1 MNTHQPTS
9 SAIQGV
15 EFGFLAASDIRA
27 LSVKRITN
35 PTTFDT
41 LLHPVPGGLH
51 DSALGA
57 FLDNPCSTCGLT
69 TMGGCPG
76 HCGHIELPVPVYHL
90 TFLDQ
95 LLRLLRGKCV
105 YCHQFRLARVQV
117 NEFVSRLRLIRCGLV
132 QEANE
137 MHEHIDINKGKTGK
151 RNVEDSESDDDN
163 DDIIGQRN
171 NYVKRCMKRAGISKH
186 NARSIKERND
196 TIAEARR
203 LVLKEFY
210 TQLVVGKKCKN
221 CQGVNPTYRKD
232 RGIKVFRKNLSAKE
246 KAQMAQAEKRI
257 QNPLDILARRDAK
270 AKTQPVH
277 TDEGVADLDPESD
290 DEDIDMDDIQEADG
304 SLVATESGTARKSRT
319 AVDADDSSQE
329 YITTAEVRAAMVLLF
344 ENESE
349 MLRLLYNPYGTKSLA
364 GLSADM
370 FFMEAV
376 IVPPNRFRMEDK
388 TGDSIAESPK
398 NTLYKGILNACDSM
412 RQISNEMK
420 GQENE
425 AGYRRRNFDDLQT
438 QWVNLQGAVNALI
451 DRDANPVQGR
461 AAVTNADGIKQ
472 HLEKK
477 EGLFRKNMMG
487 KRVNFAA
494 RSVISPDPNIETNEI
509 GVPPVF
515 AKKLTYP
522 EPVTNHNFYDLK
534 EAVLNGPDKWPGAHA
549 IENEFGQVIALRK
562 KNYEERL
569 ALANQL
575 LAPSSS
581 YANGSK
587 NKKVHRHLNNGD
599 VVIMNRQPTLH
610 KPSMMAHRARV
621 LPGEKTIRMHY
632 ANCNTYN
639 ADFDG
644 DEMNMHFPQNE
655 LARAEAMTIADTDHQ
670 YLSATAGKP
679 LRGLIQDHIS
689 MGVWLTNKDTFFT
702 REEYHQLLYSC
713 LRPEDG
719 HTTSGRLETVP
730 PMVCKPQPLWTG
742 KQLITTVLKNIK
754 PAEYQDLTLTSKSST
769 TAKLWGENSEEQ
781 TVIVKDG
788 QLLCGIMDKSQI
800 GPAGGGLINGIYEA
814 YGETIAGRA
823 LSIIGRLLTKLLHMR
838 AFSCGVEDLILT
850 EEGDEA
856 RLEALKQA
864 EKVGF
869 EVASKYVTM
878 DSTQIDPT
886 NPELLRRLETV
897 LRDDSKQHGLD
908 LLTNT
913 ANSKI
918 SSAVTSAC
926 LPERLIKLFPKN
938 QMQAMTGSG
947 AKGSQVNANQISCNL
962 GQQVLEGRRV
972 PIMVSGKTLPCFKPF
987 ETSVRAGGYIVNRF
1001 LTGIRPQ
1008 EYYFHM
1014 MAGREGLIDTA
1025 VKTSRSGYLQRC
1037 IVKGMEGLH
1046 VEYDTSVRDSDGS
1059 MVQFLYGEDG
1069 LDTTRQKYLND
1080 FKFQAQN
1087 FLSLAQALQTQEA
1100 FAQVYSPEASDHNKR
1115 AAKKA
1120 RKGDFTA
1127 IDPVTAVYTPSRHS
1141 GSTSELFLQA
1151 KKEYCERNPDKLLKN
1166 KKKDPEGEI
1175 LKKSFE
1181 QMLDLKYLRS
1191 LVEPGE
1197 AVGVVAG
1204 QSIGEPSTQMT
1215 LNTFHL
1221 AGHSAKNVTLGIPR
1235 LREIVMTASA
1245 KISTPSMQLYPHPEL
1260 SKEDNE
1266 KFAKSITRLPLS
1278 AVLDKVT
1285 VTETS
1290 GPGTQFSQAR
1300 SYKVRLDFY
1309 PAKEYT
1315 QEYAIKVRDVAE
1327 SIEQK
1332 FCPRLQKAIR
1342 VDLKKKWENK
1352 SLSTANSSAVPTIG
1366 EGLRSIDQ
1374 QMTGEPDPAA
1384 GNEGG
1389 PEDEDSDDGEGEG
1402 DADHAKA
1409 RGRREDSVGYEEPEE
1424 EEQAFNDNLDRE
1436 EASEDDETY
1445 GGSPKASRA
1454 TTPDPDSEDGDEQML
1469 VPSDEASDIRRDR
1482 ICNKNHDVFGFTF
1495 DDRKGAFCEIT
1506 FEFPAAT
1513 PKLLMLHH
1521 VEAAAEF
1528 ATIHVIPGITSAS
1541 YATVDVDE
1549 PYINTDGSNMIA
1561 MRQYSHIIDV
1571 NRMFTNDIVSMLHL
1585 YGVEACRATIVR
1597 EMHGVFA
1604 GHGISVDQRHLNLIA
1619 DTMTKGGGFTPFN
1632 RIGLKGNVSPF
1643 MKMSFETTVGF
1654 LKDAV
1659 LERDWDD
1666 LKNPSARIVVGRL
1679 GGIGTGAF
1687 DVLAPVNVVDPLKQ
1701 SIEDS
1706 QDDVEDSKERDE
1718 DDDIIMNDT
1727 DDVQDVLAN
1736 GEEEVVA
1743 TQELPSRKKSKKHRR
1758 SSE

>member
-1 MNTHQPTS
+1 MLHWARSLTTRKTTLDHV
-9 SAIQGV
+9 IQCY
-15 EFGFLAASDIRA
+15 A
-27 LSVKRITN
+27 KR
-35 PTTFDT
+35 
-41 LLHPVPGGLH
+41 VC
-51 DSALGA
+51 S
-57 FLDNPCSTCGLT
+57 CSTCGLT
-69 TMGGCPG
+69 TFLGCPG
-76 HCGHIELPVPVYHL
+76 HCGHIELPVPVYNL
-90 TFLDQ
+90 TFIDQ
-95 LLRLLRGKCV
+95 LLRLLRGKCG
-105 YCHQFRLARVQV
+105 YCHQFRLARVQIH
-117 NEFVSRLRLIRCGLV
+117 EFVSKLRLIRCGLV
-132 QEANE
+132 QEANR
-137 MHEHIDINKGKTGK
+137 MHEHINIDSGKTGK
-151 RNVEDSESDDDN
+151 KDAAGSDSDSEDDN
-163 DDIIGQRN
+163 DDIVAQRD
-171 NYVKRCMKRAGISKH
+171 NYVKRCMKRAGISGRD
-186 NARSIKERND
+186 ARSVREKND
-196 TIAEARR
+196 AISDARR
-203 LVLKEFY
+203 QVLKDFY
-210 TQLVVGKKCKN
+210 GLVGLGKKCRN
-221 CQGVNPTYRKD
+221 CQGINPTYRKD
-232 RGIKVFRKNLSAKE
+232 RGIKIFRRNLSAKE
-246 KAQMAQAEKRI
+246 KIQMAQAEKRL
-257 QNPLDILARRDAK
+257 QSPLDILARREAK
-270 AKTQPVH
+270 AQKQTVH
-277 TDEGVADLDPESD
+277 ADEGVADLDPASEE
-290 DEDIDMDDIQEADG
+290 DEGIELDDMDDG
-304 SLVATESGTARKSRT
+304 SLVATEARTGRKSRT
-319 AVDADDSSQE
+319 AVDAADSSQE
-329 YITTAEVRAAMVLLF
+329 YMTTAEVRAAIILLF
-344 ENESE
+344 EHEAD
-349 MLRLLYNPYGTKSLA
+349 MIRLLYSPYASKSLVNVT
-364 GLSADM
+364 ADM

-376 IVPPNRFRMEDK
+376 VVPPNRYRLEDK

-398 NTLYKGILNACDSM
+398 NGLYKGILNACDNM

-451 DRDANPVQGR
+451 DRDANPTAGK
-461 AAVTNADGIKQ
+461 AAITNADGIKQ
-472 HLEKK
+472 VLEKK

-515 AKKLTYP
+515 AVKLTYP

-534 EAVLNGPDKWPGAHA
+534 EAVLNGPDKWPGAVA
-549 IENEFGQVIALRK
+549 IENESGQVIQLRK

-575 LAPSSS
+575 LAPTNS
-581 YANGSK
+581 YGNGSK

-689 MGVWLTNKDTFFT
+689 MGVWITNKDTFFT

-730 PMVCKPQPLWTG
+730 PVIWKPQPLWSG
-742 KQLITTVLKNIK
+742 KQLFTTVLKNIK
-754 PAEYQDLTLTSKSST
+754 PAEYQGLTLTSKST
-769 TAKLWGENSEEQ
+769 TEPKLWGVNREESQ
-781 TVIVKDG
+781 VIIKDG
-788 QLLCGIMDKSQI
+788 ELLCGIMDKSQI
-800 GPAGGGLINGIYEA
+800 GPAGGGLINSIYEA

-823 LSIIGRLLTKLLHMR
+823 LSIIGRLLTKMLHMR

-850 EEGDEA
+850 EEGDRA
-856 RLEALKQA
+856 RIEELTKAQ
-864 EKVGF
+864 KVGF
-869 EVASKYVTM
+869 EVATKYVTM
-878 DSTQIDPT
+878 DSGKTDPQ
-886 NPELLRRLETV
+886 NPEFRRRMEAV
-897 LRDDSKQHGLD
+897 LRDDSKQRGLD
-908 LLTNT
+908 MLTST
-913 ANSKI
+913 ANGLI
-918 SSAVTSAC
+918 SAAVTNAC
-926 LPERLIKLFPKN
+926 LPGQLIKPFPKN

-947 AKGSQVNANQISCNL
+947 AKGSLVNANQISCNL
-962 GQQVLEGRRV
+962 GQQALEGRRV
-972 PIMVSGKTLPCFKPF
+972 PVMVSGKTLPCFKPF

-1046 VEYDTSVRDSDGS
+1046 VEYDTSVRDSDGT

-1069 LDTTRQKYLND
+1069 LDTTKQKYLND
-1080 FKFQAQN
+1080 FKFQAEN

-1100 FAQVYSPEASDHNKR
+1100 FAQVWSPDAAEHNKK

-1120 RKGDFTA
+1120 RKGA
-1127 IDPVTAVYTPSRHS
+1127 IAAMDPVTALYTPSRHS
-1141 GSTSELFLQA
+1141 GSTSEKFFQA
-1151 KKEYCERNPDKLLKN
+1151 KKDYCESNPDKLLKN
-1166 KKKDPEGEI
+1166 KKKDPQGEV
-1175 LKKSFE
+1175 LKKNFE
-1181 QMLDLKYLRS
+1181 QMLDLKYLRC

-1221 AGHSAKNVTLGIPR
+1221 AGHAAKNVTLGIPR

-1245 KISTPSMQLYPHPEL
+1245 KISTPGMQLYPHAEL
-1260 SKEDNE
+1260 SKQDNE

-1285 VTETS
+1285 VTETTGQGS
-1290 GPGTQFSQAR
+1290 QFSQAR
-1300 SYKVRLDFY
+1300 SYKIRLDFY
-1309 PAKEYT
+1309 PMKEYT

-1327 SIEQK
+1327 SIEHK
-1332 FCPRLQKAIR
+1332 FCPRLQKVIR
-1342 VDLKKKWENK
+1342 VDLKKKGENK
-1352 SLSTANSSAVPTIG
+1352 SLSTANSSGSVPTIG
-1366 EGLRSIDQ
+1366 ASHGTIEQ
-1374 QMTGEPDPAA
+1374 QTAQEDDDAA
-1384 GNEGG
+1384 AADKEGG
-1389 PEDEDSDDGEGEG
+1389 PEDDDSDDGEGEG
-1402 DADHAKA
+1402 DATHTKQ
-1409 RGRREDSVGYEEPEE
+1409 RGRREDSVGYEDPEE
-1424 EEQAFNDNLDRE
+1424 EEQAINDALDRD
-1436 EASEDDETY
+1436 EASSDDETY
-1445 GGSPKASRA
+1445 GGSPKPSRNAS
-1454 TTPDPDSEDGDEQML
+1454 PEPSSDDEDDELLM
-1469 VPSDEASDIRRDR
+1469 PTDEASDIRKDR
-1482 ICNKNHDVFGFTF
+1482 ITNKNADISDFVF

-1506 FEFPAAT
+1506 FEFSSAT
-1513 PKLLMLHH
+1513 PKLLMLNH
-1521 VEAAAEF
+1521 VESAADF
-1528 ATIHVIPGITSAS
+1528 ATIHVIPGITSAV
-1541 YATVDVDE
+1541 YAAAATEKDE
-1549 PYINTDGSNMIA
+1549 PMIMTEGSNLLA
-1561 MRQYSHIIDV
+1561 MREYSNIIDV
-1571 NRMFTNDIVSMLHL
+1571 NRIMTNDIVAMLQL

-1597 EMHGVFA
+1597 EMHAVFS
-1604 GHGISVDQRHLNLIA
+1604 GHGISVDHRHLNLIA

-1666 LKNPSARIVVGRL
+1666 LTNPSARIVVGRL
-1679 GGIGTGAF
+1679 GKLGTGAF
-1687 DVLAPVNVVDPLKQ
+1687 DVLAPVRVVDPLKAGVEEVNGV
-1701 SIEDS
+1701 IES
-1706 QDDVEDSKERDE
+1706 AEDVEME
-1718 DDDIIMNDT
+1718 D
-1727 DDVQDVLAN
+1727 V
-1736 GEEEVVA
+1736 EE
-1743 TQELPSRKKSKKHRR
+1743 
-1758 SSE
+1758 

>member
-1 MNTHQPTS
+1 M
-9 SAIQGV
+9 
-15 EFGFLAASDIRA
+15 L
-27 LSVKRITN
+27 
-35 PTTFDT
+35 
-41 LLHPVPGGLH
+41 
-51 DSALGA
+51 
-57 FLDNPCSTCGLT
+57 
-69 TMGGCPG
+69 GCPG
-76 HCGHIELPVPVYHL
+76 HCGHIELPAPVYHL
-90 TFLDQ
+90 TFIDQ
-95 LLRLLRGKCV
+95 LLRLLRGKCC
-105 YCHQFRLARVQV
+105 YCHKFRLARVQV
-117 NEFVSRLRLIRCGLV
+117 NEYVSRLRLIRCGLV

-137 MHEHIDINKGKTGK
+137 MNEHVDINKGKTGK
-151 RNVEDSESDDDN
+151 DTAEDSESDDDN
-163 DDIIGQRN
+163 EDIVAQRN
-171 NYVKRCMKRAGISKH
+171 NYIKKCMKRAGISKSD
-186 NARSIKERND
+186 ARSMKEKND
-196 TIAEARR
+196 TISEARR
-203 LVLKEFY
+203 QVLKEFY
-210 TQLVVGKKCKN
+210 GQVGLGKKCKN
-221 CQGVNPTYRKD
+221 CQGINPTYRKD
-232 RGIKVFRKNLSAKE
+232 RGIKIFRRNLSAKE
-246 KAQMAQAEKRI
+246 KIQMAQAEKRL
-257 QNPLDILARRDAK
+257 QNPMDILRARQARADK
-270 AKTQPVH
+270 QQVH
-277 TDEGVADLDPESD
+277 ADEGVADLDPMSEE
-290 DEDIDMDDIQEADG
+290 DEGIDLDDMDDG
-304 SLVATESGTARKSRT
+304 SLVAAEARTGRKTRT
-319 AVDADDSSQE
+319 AVDASDSSQE
-329 YITTAEVRAAMVLLF
+329 YMTAEEVKAAMILLF
-344 ENESE
+344 ENESD
-349 MLRLLYNPYGTKSLA
+349 MIRLLYNPYGGKSLVDV
-364 GLSADM
+364 SADM
-370 FFMEAV
+370 FFMETV
-376 IVPPNRFRMEDK
+376 VVPPNRYRLEDK

-398 NTLYKGILNACDSM
+398 NSLYKGILNACDSM

-420 GQENE
+420 GHENE
-425 AGYRRRNFDDLQT
+425 AGYKRRDFGDLQT
-438 QWVNLQGAVNALI
+438 QWVALQGAVNALI
-451 DRDANPVQGR
+451 DRDANPLQGR
-461 AAVTNADGIKQ
+461 AGITNADGIKQ

-477 EGLFRKNMMG
+477 DGLFRKNMMG

-515 AKKLTYP
+515 AMKLTYP

-534 EAVLNGPDKWPGAHA
+534 EAVLNGPDKWPGAVA
-549 IENEFGQVIALRK
+549 IENESGQVVALRK

-575 LAPSSS
+575 LAPSNS
-581 YANGSK
+581 YSNGSK

-719 HTTSGRLETVP
+719 HTTSGRLETVEP
-730 PMVCKPQPLWTG
+730 AVLKPRPLWTG
-742 KQLITTVLKNIK
+742 KQIFTSVLKNIK
-754 PAEYQDLTLTSKSST
+754 PAEYQGLTLTSKSST
-769 TAKLWGENSEEQ
+769 SGKLWGATSEEN
-781 TVIVKDG
+781 TVIIKDG
-788 QLLCGIMDKSQI
+788 ELLCGIMDKSQI
-800 GPAGGGLINGIYEA
+800 GPAAGGLINGVYEA

-850 EEGDEA
+850 EEGDRA
-856 RLEALKQA
+856 RIEELTKA

-869 EVASKYVTM
+869 EVATTYVTM
-878 DSTQIDPT
+878 DASKINSL
-886 NPELLRRLETV
+886 NPELRRRLETV
-897 LRDDSKQHGLD
+897 LRDDSKQQGLD
-908 LLTNT
+908 MLTNT
-913 ANSKI
+913 ANGKI
-918 SSAVTSAC
+918 SSAVTAAC
-926 LPERLIKLFPKN
+926 LPSKLIKPFPKN

-947 AKGSQVNANQISCNL
+947 AKGSMVNANQISCNL

-1046 VEYDTSVRDSDGS
+1046 VEYDTSVRDSDGT

-1069 LDTTRQKYLND
+1069 LDTTKTKYLND

-1100 FAQVYSPEASDHNKR
+1100 FPQVYSPEASEHNKK

-1120 RKGDFTA
+1120 RKGA
-1127 IDPVTAVYTPSRHS
+1127 VSAMDPATAVYTPSRHS
-1141 GSTSELFLQA
+1141 GSTSEKFLQA
-1151 KKEYCERNPDKLLKN
+1151 KREYCETNPDKLLRN

-1181 QMLDLKYLRS
+1181 QMLDLKYLRC

-1221 AGHSAKNVTLGIPR
+1221 AGHAAKNVTLGIPR

-1245 KISTPSMQLYPHPEL
+1245 RISTPGMQLYPHPEL
-1260 SKEDNE
+1260 TKEDNE

-1285 VTETS
+1285 VTESTGQGS
-1290 GPGTQFSQAR
+1290 QFGQAR
-1300 SYKVRLDFY
+1300 SYTIRLDFY

-1332 FCPRLQKAIR
+1332 FCPRLQKVVRA
-1342 VDLKKKWENK
+1342 DLKKKGENK
-1352 SLSTANSSAVPTIG
+1352 SLSTANSAGGLPNIGVSSGGIEQETSA
-1366 EGLRSIDQ
+1366 EID
-1374 QMTGEPDPAA
+1374 DAA
-1384 GNEGG
+1384 AADKEGG
-1389 PEDEDSDDGEGEG
+1389 PEDDDSDDGEGEG
-1402 DADHAKA
+1402 DATHAKQ

-1424 EEQAFNDNLDRE
+1424 EEQAINDALDRE
-1436 EASEDDETY
+1436 EASSDDETY
-1445 GGSPKASRA
+1445 GGSPKPSRN
-1454 TTPDPDSEDGDEQML
+1454 TSPEPNSDDEDEEELL
-1469 VPSDEASDIRRDR
+1469 VPTDEASDIRKDR
-1482 ICNKNHDVFGFTF
+1482 ITNKNADIFDFTF

-1506 FEFPAAT
+1506 FEFSSAT

-1521 VEAAAEF
+1521 VEAAASF
-1528 ATIHVIPGITSAS
+1528 ATIHVIPGISSAV
-1541 YATVDVDE
+1541 YAAGKDVDE
-1549 PYINTDGSNMIA
+1549 PVIMTEGSNLIA
-1561 MRQYSHIIDV
+1561 MREYPHIIDT
-1571 NRMFTNDIVSMLHL
+1571 NRIFTNDIVAMLQL

-1597 EMHGVFA
+1597 EMHAVFS
-1604 GHGISVDQRHLNLIA
+1604 GHGISVDLRHLNLIA

-1666 LKNPSARIVVGRL
+1666 LANPSARIVVGRL
-1679 GGIGTGAF
+1679 GGGGTGKF
-1687 DVLAPVNVVDPLKQ
+1687 DVLAPVRVVDPLKQ
-1701 SIEDS
+1701 VAEDVN
-1706 QDDVEDSKERDE
+1706 DVLEGVED
-1718 DDDIIMNDT
+1718 
-1727 DDVQDVLAN
+1727 VQMGGVEN
-1736 GEEEVVA
+1736 
-1743 TQELPSRKKSKKHRR
+1743 
-1758 SSE
+1758 

>member
-1 MNTHQPTS
+1 MNTHQPTA
-9 SAIQGV
+9 SAIQSV
-15 EFGFLAASDIRA
+15 EFGFLTTQDVRT

-35 PTTFDT
+35 PTTFDS
-41 LLHPVPGGLH
+41 LLHPVAGGLH
-51 DSALGA
+51 DAALGA
-57 FLDNPCSTCGLT
+57 FLDNPCATCGLT
-69 TMGGCPG
+69 TLLGCPG
-76 HCGHIELPVPVYHL
+76 HCGHIELPVPVYNL
-90 TFLDQ
+90 TFIEQ
-95 LLRLLRGKCV
+95 LLRLLRGKCA
-105 YCHQFRLARVQV
+105 YCHQFRLARVTV

-132 QEANE
+132 REANE
-137 MHEHIDINKGKTGK
+137 IHEHVSPSQGKTAKG
-151 RNVEDSESDDDN
+151 DLQHSGSDDDTEDTVSQQN
-163 DDIIGQRN
+163 A
-171 NYVKRCMKRAGISKH
+171 YVKKCMKRAGISSRDV
-186 NARSIKERND
+186 RSIKEKND
-196 TIAEARR
+196 AISDARR
-203 LVLKEFY
+203 RVLKEFY
-210 TQLVVGKKCKN
+210 AQVTLGKTCRN
-221 CQGVNPTYRKD
+221 CQGISPSYRKD
-232 RGIKVFRKNLSAKE
+232 RGIKIFRRNLSAKE
-246 KAQMAQAEKRI
+246 KTKMAQMEKRL
-257 QNPLDILARRDAK
+257 QNPLDILARREAK
-270 AKTQPVH
+270 ARKQPVH
-277 TDEGVADLDPESD
+277 ADEGVADLDPASEE
-290 DEDIDMDDIQEADG
+290 DEANDLADMADG
-304 SLVATESGTARKSRT
+304 SLVATEARTGKKSKT
-319 AVDADDSSQE
+319 AVDAADGSQE
-329 YITTAEVRAAMVLLF
+329 YMTAAEVRAAMVLLF

-349 MLRLLYNPYGTKSLA
+349 MMRLLYSPYGSKSLVNVT
-364 GLSADM
+364 ADM
-370 FFMEAV
+370 FFTEAV
-376 IVPPNRFRMEDK
+376 VVPPNRYRLEDR

-398 NTLYKGILNACDSM
+398 NSLYKSILNACDAM

-438 QWVNLQGAVNALI
+438 QWVALQGAVNALI

-472 HLEKK
+472 VLEKK

-515 AKKLTYP
+515 AIKLTYP

-534 EAVLNGPDKWPGAHA
+534 EAVLNGPDKWPGAVA
-549 IENEFGQVIALRK
+549 IENENGQVIALRK

-575 LAPSSS
+575 LAPSTSFG
-581 YANGSK
+581 NGLK

-610 KPSMMAHRARV
+610 KPSMMAHRARI

-655 LARAEAMTIADTDHQ
+655 LARAEAMTVADTDHQ

-689 MGVWLTNKDTFFT
+689 MGVWITNKDTFFT
-702 REEYHQLLYSC
+702 REEYHQLLYAS

-719 HTTSGRLETVP
+719 HTTSGRLETVNP
-730 PMVCKPQPLWTG
+730 AIWKPRPLWTG
-742 KQLITTVLKNIK
+742 KQIFTTVLKNIK
-754 PAEYQDLTLTSKSST
+754 PAEYQDLTLTSRSST
-769 TAKLWGENSEEQ
+769 DGKLWGVHREES
-781 TVIVKDG
+781 IVLIKDG
-788 QLLCGIMDKSQI
+788 QLLTGIMDKSQI
-800 GPAGGGLINGIYEA
+800 GPAAGGFINGVYEA

-850 EEGDEA
+850 EEGDKA
-856 RLEALKQA
+856 RIEELTKAQH
-864 EKVGF
+864 VGF
-869 EVASKYVTM
+869 EVATKYVSM
-878 DSTQIDPT
+878 DPT
-886 NPELLRRLETV
+886 KIDAMNPELRRRLEGV
-897 LRDDSKQHGLD
+897 LRDDSQQHGLD
-908 LLTNT
+908 GLTSS
-913 ANSKI
+913 ANGKI
-918 SSAVTSAC
+918 SAAVTEAC
-926 LPERLIKLFPKN
+926 LPEKLIKPFPKN

-947 AKGSQVNANQISCNL
+947 AKGSLVNANQISCNL

-972 PIMVSGKTLPCFKPF
+972 PVMVSGKTLPCFKPF

-1046 VEYDTSVRDSDGS
+1046 VEYDTSVRDSDGT

-1069 LDTTRQKYLND
+1069 LDSTKQKYLND
-1080 FKFQAQN
+1080 FKFQAEN
-1087 FLSLAQALQTQEA
+1087 FLSLAQKLQTQEA
-1100 FAQVYSPEASDHNKR
+1100 FGRVYSPEASEHNKK
-1115 AAKKA
+1115 AAKRA
-1120 RKGDFTA
+1120 RKGDTVSMDPALA
-1127 IDPVTAVYTPSRHS
+1127 IYTPSRHS
-1141 GSTSELFLQA
+1141 GSTSEKFFQA
-1151 KKEYCERNPDKLLKN
+1151 KKEYSDKNPDKLLKH
-1166 KKKDPEGEI
+1166 KKKDPEGEV

-1221 AGHSAKNVTLGIPR
+1221 AGHAAKNVTLGIPR

-1245 KISTPSMQLYPHPEL
+1245 KISTPSMQLHPLPGL
-1260 SKEDNE
+1260 SNEDNA

-1285 VTETS
+1285 VTEST
-1290 GPGTQFSQAR
+1290 GQGTQYSQAR

-1315 QEYAIKVRDVAE
+1315 EEYAIKVRDVAE

-1332 FCPRLQKAIR
+1332 FCPRLQKGIR
-1342 VDLKKKWENK
+1342 ADLKKKGENK
-1352 SLSTANSSAVPTIG
+1352 SLSTASASGAVPTIG
-1366 EGLRSIDQ
+1366 QSSGTTEQETAQEAD
-1374 QMTGEPDPAA
+1374 AA
-1384 GNEGG
+1384 AAADNEGG
-1389 PEDEDSDDGEGEG
+1389 PEDDDSDEGEG
-1402 DADHAKA
+1402 DGDATHNKQ
-1409 RGRREDSVGYEEPEE
+1409 RGRREDSVGYEDPEE
-1424 EEQAFNDNLDRE
+1424 EEQAVNDTLDGE
-1436 EASEDDETY
+1436 DASSDDETY
-1445 GGSPKASRA
+1445 GGSPKPSRDG
-1454 TTPDPDSEDGDEQML
+1454 TPEPDSDDSDDKLL
-1469 VPSDEASDIRRDR
+1469 VPTDEASDIRKER
-1482 ICNKNHDVFGFTF
+1482 IINKNADIFEFTF
-1495 DDRKGAFCEIT
+1495 DDKKGSFCEIT
-1506 FEFPAAT
+1506 FEYSAST
-1513 PKLLMLHH
+1513 PKVLMLNH
-1521 VEAAAEF
+1521 VEAAASF
-1528 ATIHVIPGITSAS
+1528 ATIHVIPGIRSAMFTQGS
-1541 YATVDVDE
+1541 KPGEEATIMTE
-1549 PYINTDGSNMIA
+1549 GSNLLAI
-1561 MRQYSHIIDV
+1561 REFSHIIDV
-1571 NRMFTNDIVSMLHL
+1571 NRIFTNDIHAMLEL

-1597 EMHGVFA
+1597 EMHAVFS
-1604 GHGISVDQRHLNLIA
+1604 GHGISVDLRHLNLIA

-1632 RIGLKGNVSPF
+1632 RIGLKSNVSPF

-1659 LERDWDD
+1659 MERDWDTLD
-1666 LKNPSARIVVGRL
+1666 NPSARIVVGRL
-1679 GGIGTGAF
+1679 GKLGTGAF
-1687 DVLAPVNVVDPLKQ
+1687 DVLAPVTVADPLKVAADAFGDVVMDGV
-1701 SIEDS
+1701 EEG
-1706 QDDVEDSKERDE
+1706 DVEME
-1718 DDDIIMNDT
+1718 D
-1727 DDVQDVLAN
+1727 A
-1736 GEEEVVA
+1736 E
-1743 TQELPSRKKSKKHRR
+1743 
-1758 SSE
+1758 

>member
-9 SAIQGV
+9 SAIQSV
-15 EFGFLAASDIRA
+15 QFGFLSAHDIRT

-35 PTTFDT
+35 PTTFDS
-41 LLHPVPGGLH
+41 LLHPVSGGLH
-51 DSALGA
+51 DAALGA
-57 FLDNPCSTCGLT
+57 FLDNPCKTCGLT
-69 TMGGCPG
+69 TMLGCPG

-90 TFLDQ
+90 TFIDQ

-105 YCHQFRLARVQV
+105 YCHQFRMARTQI

-132 QEANE
+132 REANE
-137 MHEHIDINKGKTGK
+137 MHEHIDLSKGKTGK
-151 RNVEDSESDDDN
+151 RSADDSESDDDN
-163 DDIIGQRN
+163 EDIIGQRN
-171 NYVKRCMKRAGISKH
+171 NYVKKCLKRAGISKH
-186 NARSIKERND
+186 DARSIKEKND
-196 TIAEARR
+196 TTSDARR
-203 LVLKEFY
+203 QVLKEFY
-210 TQLVVGKKCKN
+210 AQLVVGQKCRN
-221 CQGVNPTYRKD
+221 CQGINPTYRKD
-232 RGIKVFRKNLSAKE
+232 RGIKIFRKNLSNKH
-246 KAQMAQAEKRI
+246 KQQMAQAEKRF

-270 AKTQPVH
+270 ANKQPVH
-277 TDEGVADLDPESD
+277 ADEGVADMDPESD
-290 DEDIDMDDIQEADG
+290 DDEGIEMDIDDDEG
-304 SLVATESGTARKSRT
+304 SLVATEARVKRKSQT
-319 AVDADDSSQE
+319 AADAADAQE
-329 YITTAEVRAAMVLLF
+329 YITAAEVRAAMTLLF
-344 ENESE
+344 EHESD
-349 MLRLLYNPYGTKSLA
+349 MVRLLYCPYAGKSTDK
-364 GLSADM
+364 LSADM

-376 IVPPNRFRMEDK
+376 VVPPNRYRMEDK

-398 NTLYKGILNACDSM
+398 NNLYKGILNACDAM
-412 RQISNEMK
+412 RQISNEIK

-438 QWVNLQGAVNALI
+438 QWVNLQGSVNALI

-461 AAVTNADGIKQ
+461 AGANNADGIKQ

-515 AKKLTYP
+515 AMKLTFP

-534 EAVLNGPDKWPGAHA
+534 EAVLNGPDKWPGAVA
-549 IENEFGQVIALRK
+549 IENETGQVIALRK

-581 YANGSK
+581 NANGSK

-719 HTTSGRLETVP
+719 HTTSGKLETIDP
-730 PMVCKPQPLWTG
+730 AIWKPRPLWTG
-742 KQLITTVLKNIK
+742 KQIFTSVLKNIK

-769 TAKLWGENSEEQ
+769 NGKLWGPNSEENI
-781 TVIVKDG
+781 VIIKDG

-850 EEGDEA
+850 EEGDKA
-856 RLEALKQA
+856 RLA
-864 EKVGF
+864 ELTKAQEVGF
-869 EVASKYVTM
+869 GVATTYVTM
-878 DSTQIDPT
+878 DASKIEPT
-886 NPELLRRLETV
+886 NPELRRRMEAV
-897 LRDDSKQHGLD
+897 LRDDSKQQGLD
-908 LLTNT
+908 VLTNT
-913 ANSKI
+913 ASGKV
-918 SSAVTSAC
+918 SSAVTVAC
-926 LPERLIKLFPKN
+926 LPGQLIKPFPKN

-947 AKGSQVNANQISCNL
+947 AKGSIVNANQISCNL

-972 PIMVSGKTLPCFKPF
+972 PVMVSGKTLPCFKPF
-987 ETSVRAGGYIVNRF
+987 ETSIRAGGYIVNRF

-1046 VEYDTSVRDSDGS
+1046 VEYDTSVRDSDGT

-1069 LDTTRQKYLND
+1069 LDTTKQKYLND
-1080 FKFQAQN
+1080 FKFQAEN
-1087 FLSLAQALQTQEA
+1087 FLSLAQTLRTQEA
-1100 FAQVYSPEASDHNKR
+1100 FAQVFSPEATEHNKK

-1120 RKGDFTA
+1120 RKGAVAA
-1127 IDPVTAVYTPSRHS
+1127 IDPALAVYTPSRHS
-1141 GSTSELFLQA
+1141 GSTSETFLQA
-1151 KKEYCERNPDKLLKN
+1151 KKDYCESNPDKLLKN
-1166 KKKDPEGEI
+1166 KKKDTEGEI
-1175 LKKSFE
+1175 LRKSFE
-1181 QMLDLKYLRS
+1181 QMLDLKYLRC

-1221 AGHSAKNVTLGIPR
+1221 AGHAAKNVTLGIPR

-1245 KISTPSMQLYPHPEL
+1245 KISTPGMQLYPHSEL
-1260 SKEDNE
+1260 SKEDNQR
-1266 KFAKSITRLPLS
+1266 FAKSITRLPLT

-1285 VTETS
+1285 VTEST
-1290 GPGTQFSQAR
+1290 GQGIEFSQAR
-1300 SYKVRLDFY
+1300 TYTIRLEFY

-1332 FCPRLQKAIR
+1332 FCPRLQKIIR
-1342 VDLKKKWENK
+1342 ADLKKKGENK
-1352 SLSTANSSAVPTIG
+1352 SLSTANSAGATVDEADDAAAVN
-1366 EGLRSIDQ
+1366 
-1374 QMTGEPDPAA
+1374 
-1384 GNEGG
+1384 NEGG
-1389 PEDEDSDDGEGEG
+1389 PEDDDSDDGEGEG
-1402 DADHAKA
+1402 DATSAKQ

-1424 EEQAFNDNLDRE
+1424 EEQAINNALDRE
-1436 EASEDDETY
+1436 EASSDDETY
-1445 GGSPKASRA
+1445 GGSPKPSRNG
-1454 TTPDPDSEDGDEQML
+1454 TPEPDSDDDNEQLL
-1469 VPSDEASDIRRDR
+1469 VPTDEASDVRKDR
-1482 ICNKNHDVFGFTF
+1482 ILNANKDIFDFKF
-1495 DDRKGAFCEIT
+1495 DDRKGVYCEIT
-1506 FEFPAAT
+1506 FEFSSST
-1513 PKLLMLHH
+1513 PKLLMLNH
-1521 VEAAAEF
+1521 VEAAADF
-1528 ATIHVIPGITSAS
+1528 STIHVIPGITSAV
-1541 YATVDVDE
+1541 YAAGKDVEE
-1549 PYINTDGSNMIA
+1549 PVIMTEGSNLLA
-1561 MRQYSHIIDV
+1561 MREFGNIIDV
-1571 NRMFTNDIVSMLHL
+1571 NRIFTNDIVAMLNL

-1597 EMHGVFA
+1597 EIHAVFS
-1604 GHGISVDQRHLNLIA
+1604 GHGIAVDLRHLNLIA

-1632 RIGLKGNVSPF
+1632 RIGLKANVSPF

-1666 LKNPSARIVVGRL
+1666 LANPSARIVVGRL
-1679 GGIGTGAF
+1679 GRLGTGAF
-1687 DVLAPVNVVDPLKQ
+1687 DVLAPVRVVDPLKQ
-1701 SIEDS
+1701 E
-1706 QDDVEDSKERDE
+1706 VF
-1718 DDDIIMNDT
+1718 T
-1727 DDVQDVLAN
+1727 DDVVVEGAEEDVEMPDA
-1736 GEEEVVA
+1736 E
-1743 TQELPSRKKSKKHRR
+1743 
-1758 SSE
+1758 

>member
-1 MNTHQPTS
+1 MNSSLPTS
-9 SAIQGV
+9 SAIQSV
-15 EFGFLAASDIRA
+15 EFGFFSAQDVRS

-35 PTTFDT
+35 PTTFDS

-51 DSALGA
+51 DAALGA
-57 FLDNPCSTCGLT
+57 FLDNACATCGLT
-69 TMGGCPG
+69 TNFGCPG

-90 TFLDQ
+90 TFMDQ

-105 YCHQFRLARVQV
+105 YCHHFKLARVRI
-117 NEFVSRLRLIRCGLV
+117 NEYVSRLRLIRCGLV
-132 QEANE
+132 REANE
-137 MHEHIDINKGKTGK
+137 MHEHIDINKGKTGP
-151 RNVEDSESDDDN
+151 REVDESESDDEN
-163 DDIIGQRN
+163 EDIIGQRN

-186 NARSIKERND
+186 DARSVKEKND
-196 TIAEARR
+196 TIADARR
-203 LVLKEFY
+203 QVLKEFY
-210 TQLVVGKKCKN
+210 DQTVSTGKRCKN
-221 CQGVNPTYRKD
+221 CQGLNPNYRKD
-232 RGIKVFRKNLSAKE
+232 RGIKIFRKNLSAKE
-246 KAQMAQAEKRI
+246 KAQMAQAEKRF
-257 QNPLDILARRDAK
+257 QNPLDILARREAK
-270 AKTQPVH
+270 AKKQHVH
-277 TDEGVADLDPESD
+277 ADEGVADLDPASEE
-290 DEDIDMDDIQEADG
+290 DEGIEMDVDDG
-304 SLVATESGTARKSRT
+304 SLVASEART
-319 AVDADDSSQE
+319 ATKTRTTVDAADSSQE
-329 YITTAEVRAAMVLLF
+329 YITTAEVKAAITLLF
-344 ENESE
+344 ENETE
-349 MLRLLYNPYGTKSLA
+349 MVRLLYSPYGTRSL
-364 GLSADM
+364 LDVTPDM

-376 IVPPNRFRMEDK
+376 VVPPNRYRMEDK

-438 QWVNLQGAVNALI
+438 TWVNLQGSVNALI

-461 AAVTNADGIKQ
+461 AGLTNADGIKQ

-515 AKKLTYP
+515 AMKLTYP
-522 EPVTNHNFYDLK
+522 EPVTNHNFYDMK

-549 IENEFGQVIALRK
+549 IENEFGQVINLKK

-581 YANGSK
+581 YSNGSK

-599 VVIMNRQPTLH
+599 MVIMNRQPTLH

-702 REEYHQLLYSC
+702 REEYHQLMYSC

-719 HTTSGRLETVP
+719 HTTSGRLETVDP
-730 PMVCKPQPLWTG
+730 VIWKPQPLWTG
-742 KQLITTVLKNIK
+742 KQIISTVLKNIK
-754 PAEYQDLTLTSKSST
+754 PEEFQELTLTSKSST
-769 TAKLWGENSEEQ
+769 NGKLWGAKSEEQ

-788 QLLCGIMDKSQI
+788 QLLCGILDKSQI
-800 GPAGGGLINGIYEA
+800 GPAAGGLINGIYEA

-850 EEGDEA
+850 EAGDRA
-856 RLEALKQA
+856 RLENLRAA
-864 EKVGF
+864 EKLGL
-869 EVASKYVTM
+869 EVASKYVTL
-878 DSTQIDPT
+878 DSDQIDSK
-886 NPELLRRLETV
+886 NPELRKRLEQV

-908 LLTNT
+908 LL
-913 ANSKI
+913 ANSATAKV

-926 LPERLIKLFPKN
+926 LPEKLIKLFPKN

-947 AKGSQVNANQISCNL
+947 AKGSLVNANQISCNL

-972 PIMVSGKTLPCFKPF
+972 PVMVSGKTLPCFKPY

-1037 IVKGMEGLH
+1037 IVKGMEGLK
-1046 VEYDTSVRDSDGS
+1046 VEYDTSVRDSDGT

-1069 LDTTRQKYLND
+1069 LDTTKQKYLND
-1080 FKFQAQN
+1080 FTFQAQN
-1087 FLSLAQALQTQEA
+1087 FYSLAQSLQTQEA
-1100 FAQVYSPEASDHNKR
+1100 FGRVFSKEAADHNKK

-1120 RKGDFTA
+1120 KKGDVVS
-1127 IDPVTAVYTPSRHS
+1127 IDPVLSVYMPSRHC
-1141 GSTSELFLQA
+1141 GSTSEKFFHA
-1151 KKEYCERNPDKLLKN
+1151 KKEYVDNNPDKLLK
-1166 KKKDPEGEI
+1166 KKNQDVDGEHLI
-1175 LKKSFE
+1175 KSFN
-1181 QMLDLKYLRS
+1181 QMLDLKYLRC

-1235 LREIVMTASA
+1235 LREIVMTASSN
-1245 KISTPSMQLYPHPEL
+1245 ISTPSMQLYPHTEL

-1290 GPGTQFSQAR
+1290 GPGAQFGQAR
-1300 SYKVRLDFY
+1300 SYKIRLNFY

-1332 FCPRLQKAIR
+1332 FCPRLQKVVRA
-1342 VDLKKKWENK
+1342 DLKKKGENK
-1352 SLSTANSSAVPTIG
+1352 SLSTANSAAIPTIG
-1366 EGLRSIDQ
+1366 ESSGAIEQ
-1374 QMTGEPDPAA
+1374 QVVRQSDAA
-1384 GNEGG
+1384 VDREGG
-1389 PEDEDSDDGEGEG
+1389 PEDDDSDDGEGEN
-1402 DADHAKA
+1402 DTTHAKE

-1424 EEQAFNDNLDRE
+1424 EEQAFNANLDAQ
-1436 EASEDDETY
+1436 EASDEDETY
-1445 GGSPKASRA
+1445 GGSPKPSRA
-1454 TTPDPDSEDGDEQML
+1454 TTPDPADDDMDESML
-1469 VPSDEASDIRRDR
+1469 IPTDEASDVRRER
-1482 ICNKNHDVFGFTF
+1482 ICNKNADIFNFSF
-1495 DDRKGAFCEIT
+1495 DDRKGASCEIT
-1506 FEFPAAT
+1506 FEFPASA

-1521 VEAAAEF
+1521 VEAAADF
-1528 ATIHVIPGITSAS
+1528 ATIHVIPGITK
-1541 YATVDVDE
+1541 ATVVTDDTTKE
-1549 PYINTDGSNMIA
+1549 PMIVTDGSNLLA
-1561 MRQYSHIIDV
+1561 MRDFPHIIDV
-1571 NRMFTNDIVSMLHL
+1571 NRVLTNDIVAMLHL

-1597 EMHGVFA
+1597 EMHAVFS
-1604 GHGISVDQRHLNLIA
+1604 GHGISVDLRHLNLIA

-1632 RIGLKGNVSPF
+1632 RIGLRGNVSPF

-1666 LKNPSARIVVGRL
+1666 LRNPSARIVVGRL
-1679 GGIGTGAF
+1679 GAAGTGAF
-1687 DVLAPVNVVDPLKQ
+1687 DVLAPVHVVDPLKM
-1701 SIEDS
+1701 ELG
-1706 QDDVEDSKERDE
+1706 DVKSG
-1718 DDDIIMNDT
+1718 
-1727 DDVQDVLAN
+1727 V
-1736 GEEEVVA
+1736 EEEVGNAVEQDDESDVSMA
-1743 TQELPSRKKSKKHRR
+1743 DV
-1758 SSE
+1758 

>member
-1 MNTHQPTS
+1 MNTHLPTA
-9 SAIQGV
+9 SAIQRV
-15 EFGFLAASDIRA
+15 EFGFLSTLDVRT

-35 PTTFDT
+35 PTTFDS
-41 LLHPVPGGLH
+41 LLHPVAGGLH
-51 DSALGA
+51 DASLGA

-69 TMGGCPG
+69 SFLGCPG
-76 HCGHIELPVPVYHL
+76 HCGHIELPVPVYNL
-90 TFLDQ
+90 TFIDQ
-95 LLRLLRGKCV
+95 LLRLLRGKCG
-105 YCHQFRLARVQV
+105 YCHLFKPERKKINAL
-117 NEFVSRLRLIRCGLV
+117 VSKLRLIRCGLV
-132 QEANE
+132 REANE
-137 MHEHIDINKGKTGK
+137 MHEYVSDVTGETDKG
-151 RNVEDSESDDDN
+151 RAQESDTEDEDET
-163 DDIIGQRN
+163 IISQQN
-171 NYVKRCMKRAGISKH
+171 NYVKRCMKRAGISSRDT
-186 NARSIKERND
+186 RSAKEKND
-196 TIAEARR
+196 TIADARR
-203 LVLKEFY
+203 QVLKDFY
-210 TQLVVGKKCKN
+210 ALLGGAGKRCRN
-221 CQGVNPTYRKD
+221 CRGINPTFRKD
-232 RGIKVFRKNLSAKE
+232 RGIKIFRRNLSAKE
-246 KAQMAQAEKRI
+246 KIAMAQAEKRL
-257 QNPLDILARRDAK
+257 QNPLDILATREAK
-270 AKTQPVH
+270 ARKQPVH
-277 TDEGVADLDPESD
+277 ADEGVADLDPASEE
-290 DEDIDMDDIQEADG
+290 DEDIELDNLDDG
-304 SLVATESGTARKSRT
+304 SLVAHEARTGQKSRT
-319 AVDADDSSQE
+319 AVDPADSSQE
-329 YITTAEVRAAMVLLF
+329 YMTTAEVKAAMILLF
-344 ENESE
+344 EHESDA
-349 MLRLLYNPYGTKSLA
+349 LRLLYSPYGSKSLTNV
-364 GLSADM
+364 SADM
-370 FFMEAV
+370 FFTEAV
-376 IVPPNRFRMEDK
+376 VVPPNRYRLEDK

-398 NTLYKGILNACDSM
+398 NNLYKGILNACDAM
-412 RQISNEMK
+412 RQISNEIK

-425 AGYRRRNFDDLQT
+425 GGYRRRNFDDLQT

-451 DRDANPVQGR
+451 DRDANPTQGR
-461 AAVTNADGIKQ
+461 AAITNADGIKQ
-472 HLEKK
+472 VLEKK

-515 AKKLTYP
+515 AIKLTYP

-534 EAVLNGPDKWPGAHA
+534 EAVLNGPDKWPGAVA
-549 IENEFGQVIALRK
+549 IENEAGQVVRLGK

-575 LAPSSS
+575 LAPSNS
-581 YANGSK
+581 YGNGSK

-689 MGVWLTNKDTFFT
+689 MGVWITNKDTFFT
-702 REEYHQLLYSC
+702 REEYHQLLYAC

-719 HTTSGRLETVP
+719 HTTSGRLETVDP
-730 PMVCKPQPLWTG
+730 TIWKPKPMWTG
-742 KQLITTVLKNIK
+742 KQIFTTVLKNIK
-754 PAEYQDLTLTSKSST
+754 PAEYQGLTLSSKST
-769 TAKLWGENSEEQ
+769 TDAKHWGVNREEG
-781 TVIVKDG
+781 IIIIKDG
-788 QLLCGIMDKSQI
+788 ELLTGIMDKSQI
-800 GPAGGGLINGIYEA
+800 GPAGGGFINGIYEA

-850 EEGDEA
+850 EEGDKA
-856 RLEALKQA
+856 RIEELTKAQ
-864 EKVGF
+864 KVGF
-869 EVASKYVTM
+869 EVATKYVTM
-878 DSTQIDPT
+878 DSSKIDSM
-886 NPELLRRLETV
+886 NPEFLRRMEAV

-908 LLTNT
+908 MLTSTANGTISAAVTNT
-913 ANSKI
+913 
-918 SSAVTSAC
+918 C
-926 LPERLIKLFPKN
+926 LPSMLIKSFPKN

-947 AKGSQVNANQISCNL
+947 AKGSLVNANQISCNL

-1046 VEYDTSVRDSDGS
+1046 VEYDTSVRDSDGT

-1069 LDTTRQKYLND
+1069 LDTTKQKYLND

-1100 FAQVYSPEASDHNKR
+1100 FGRVWSPEASEHNKK
-1115 AAKKA
+1115 ATKKA
-1120 RKGDFTA
+1120 RKGNFLA
-1127 IDPVTAVYTPSRHS
+1127 MDPVTSLYTPSRHS
-1141 GSTSELFLQA
+1141 GSTSESFLQA
-1151 KKEYCERNPDKLLKN
+1151 KRDYCETNPDKLLKN

-1191 LVEPGE
+1191 LIEPGE

-1221 AGHSAKNVTLGIPR
+1221 AGHAAKNVTLGIPR

-1245 KISTPSMQLYPHPEL
+1245 NISTPGMQLYPHAEL
-1260 SKEDNE
+1260 SKEDNDR
-1266 KFAKSITRLPLS
+1266 FAKSITRLPLA

-1285 VTETS
+1285 VTETT
-1290 GPGTQFSQAR
+1290 GQGIQFTQAR

-1327 SIEQK
+1327 SIEQR
-1332 FCPRLQKAIR
+1332 FCPRLQKVIR
-1342 VDLKKKWENK
+1342 ADLKKKGENR
-1352 SLSTANSSAVPTIG
+1352 SLSTAKSSGAVPTIG
-1366 EGLRSIDQ
+1366 ESYGTIEQ
-1374 QMTGEPDPAA
+1374 QTAHEADNAA
-1384 GNEGG
+1384 AADKEGG
-1389 PEDEDSDDGEGEG
+1389 PEDDDSDDGEGEG
-1402 DADHAKA
+1402 DATHNKQ
-1409 RGRREDSVGYEEPEE
+1409 RGRREDSIGYENPEE
-1424 EEQAFNDNLDRE
+1424 EEQAINDALNGD
-1436 EASEDDETY
+1436 EAPEADAGEDEAY
-1445 GGSPKASRA
+1445 GGSPKPSRN
-1454 TTPDPDSEDGDEQML
+1454 TSPEPDSDDEDDDEL
-1469 VPSDEASDIRRDR
+1469 LIPSDEASDIRKDR
-1482 ICNKNHDVFGFTF
+1482 IINKCSDISDFTF
-1495 DDRKGAFCEIT
+1495 DEKKGAFCEIT
-1506 FEFPAAT
+1506 FEFASST

-1521 VEAAAEF
+1521 VEAAATF
-1528 ATIHVIPGITSAS
+1528 ATIHVIPGITSAL
-1541 YATVDVDE
+1541 YTTGKDVPE
-1549 PYINTDGSNMIA
+1549 PLIMTEGSNLLA
-1561 MRQYSHIIDV
+1561 MREYSHIIDV
-1571 NRMFTNDIVSMLHL
+1571 NRIFTNDIVSMLNL

-1597 EMHGVFA
+1597 EMHAVFA
-1604 GHGISVDQRHLNLIA
+1604 GHGISVDLRHLNLIA

-1659 LERDWDD
+1659 LEKDWDD
-1666 LKNPSARIVVGRL
+1666 LSNPSARIVVGRL
-1679 GGIGTGAF
+1679 GKLGTGAF
-1687 DVLAPVNVVDPLKQ
+1687 DVLAPVRVLDPLKDGA
-1701 SIEDS
+1701 SIMESAEVDGHEGSDDEDV
-1706 QDDVEDSKERDE
+1706 QMQDVEE
-1718 DDDIIMNDT
+1718 
-1727 DDVQDVLAN
+1727 
-1736 GEEEVVA
+1736 
-1743 TQELPSRKKSKKHRR
+1743 
-1758 SSE
+1758 